1 MVDLSYVSSP
11 EVKFQQLCNMNEKV
25 QTQELHSLESLYDD
39 HCDGVFPHVRKNKEG
54 RSKVFRGIM
63 TKNSRIEHDRT
74 NESV

>member
-1 MVDLSYVSSP
+1 MD
-11 EVKFQQLCNMNEKV
+11 EKV
-25 QTQELHSLESLYDD
+25 QTQELHSLESLYDE
-39 HCDGVFPHVRKNKEG
+39 HCDGVFPHLRKNKEG